1 MGVEINVDKS
11 TVKVFKVELEGRR
24 PTYIEQDCREDGLTI

>member
-11 TVKVFKVELEGRR
+11 TGKVFKVKLEEE
-24 PTYIEQDCREDGLTI
+24 TYIEQDCREDGLTI

>member
-11 TVKVFKVELEGRR
+11 TAKVFKGELEGRR
-24 PTYIEQDCREDGLTI
+24 PTYSKTACREDGLTI